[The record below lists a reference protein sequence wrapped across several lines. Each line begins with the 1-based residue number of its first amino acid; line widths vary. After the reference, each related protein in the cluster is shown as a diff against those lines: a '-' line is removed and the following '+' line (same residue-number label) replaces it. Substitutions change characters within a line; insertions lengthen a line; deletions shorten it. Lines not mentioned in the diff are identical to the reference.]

1 MNFENQSPFGKV
13 MDKSRAPSE
22 HWIAELHKC
31 MYSPHWWKFAITT
44 VVPCCVSATSSTHPY
59 INSLGKPT
67 HTTRTQM
74 HTHTHNHFKALWI
87 LSGTTWVSRYQK
99 KHSPTHTYRGHQ
111 LSLVC
116 FIRQFTCLTIFFHNF
131 SPSFLRSTSW
141 LCTLHFILHIFLHSI
156 IVFFLRHMPI
166 PSKPVLL

>member
-1 MNFENQSPFGKV
+1 MVFYSQTALSFRQLRIQTIGWDMPV
-13 MDKSRAPSE
+13 IKSHAHAHAR
-22 HWIAELHKC
+22 
-31 MYSPHWWKFAITT
+31 
-44 VVPCCVSATSSTHPY
+44 
-59 INSLGKPT
+59 
-67 HTTRTQM
+67 M
-74 HTHTHNHFKALWI
+74 HTHTHTTVLQLWI
-87 LSGTTWVSRYQK
+87 LSGTTRVSRYQK